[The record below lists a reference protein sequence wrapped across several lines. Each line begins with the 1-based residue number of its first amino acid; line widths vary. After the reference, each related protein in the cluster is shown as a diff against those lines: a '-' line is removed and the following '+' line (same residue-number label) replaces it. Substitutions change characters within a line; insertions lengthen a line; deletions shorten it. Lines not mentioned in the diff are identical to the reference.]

1 MADDPPNELKA
12 ALSEGRTLIV
22 CGAGVSMAT
31 TRGAAPGWVRLIWE
45 GLAEA
50 TQLNGGKSK
59 AWVAACEAL
68 LASDEVDDW
77 LNAANTIQTK
87 LGGSSAGPWRAFFK
101 QRLGDLKVTNPAIL
115 DALKRLAD
123 AGNRIATTNYDHL
136 ISHALHWD
144 RADWTNHVRVIE
156 ALRRQNSS
164 AAQASA
170 VIARSPCDEAIQG
183 PRDVAPGLL
192 PATRAR
198 GRNDGVARGRSPRI
212 SRPPRRPTSRP
223 LVRRVLHE
231 RLEGGVDARLVSAAL
246 FLEKLDDVGVE
257 LDVNSDLRFGQF
269 QRRARPIPIS
279 FLGIVGGLPFDFFVA
294 HSADGLEVAPA
305 LAALDRR
312 LRVVNRHA
320 HDTFAFRRHAL
331 SYKILSTD
339 RLRARS
345 ILPSSICHRSR
356 SLLFC
361 IVPRCSCL
369 TAP

>member
-123 AGNRIATTNYDHL
+123 AGNRIATTNYD
-136 ISHALHWD
+136 
-144 RADWTNHVRVIE
+144 T
-156 ALRRQNSS
+156 
-164 AAQASA
+164 
-170 VIARSPCDEAIQG
+170 
-183 PRDVAPGLL
+183 
-192 PATRAR
+192 
-198 GRNDGVARGRSPRI
+198 
-212 SRPPRRPTSRP
+212 
-223 LVRRVLHE
+223 
-231 RLEGGVDARLVSAAL
+231 
-246 FLEKLDDVGVE
+246 
-257 LDVNSDLRFGQF
+257 
-269 QRRARPIPIS
+269 
-279 FLGIVGGLPFDFFVA
+279 
-294 HSADGLEVAPA
+294 
-305 LAALDRR
+305 
-312 LRVVNRHA
+312 
-320 HDTFAFRRHAL
+320 
-331 SYKILSTD
+331 
-339 RLRARS
+339 
-345 ILPSSICHRSR
+345 
-356 SLLFC
+356 
-361 IVPRCSCL
+361 
-369 TAP
+369 